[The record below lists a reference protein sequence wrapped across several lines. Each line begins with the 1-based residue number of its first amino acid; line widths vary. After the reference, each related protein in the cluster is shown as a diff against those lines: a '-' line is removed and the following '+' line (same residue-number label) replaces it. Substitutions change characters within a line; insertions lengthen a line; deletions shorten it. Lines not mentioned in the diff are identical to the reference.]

1 MLLLE
6 VFVGILRGDTQN
18 PLEFSGLCRG
28 SSGLGT
34 SWDASGAACC
44 SLLHRID
51 ECSRLELTPSS

>member
-34 SWDASGAACC
+34 SWDASDAACC
-44 SLLHRID
+44 HMNLID
-51 ECSRLELTPSS
+51 ECSRL